1 MLRTLIEVPI
11 WMHSQQWAQ
20 SFETIYDHQNKN
32 AAADSG
38 EPSEHAF
45 VRDIAETGA
54 AQLLPVIDAR

>member
-11 WMHSQQWAQ
+11 WMHSQQWAK
-20 SFETIYDHQNKN
+20 SFETIVDHQNTN
-32 AAADSG
+32 AAARSG
-38 EPSEHAF
+38 QPTEHAF